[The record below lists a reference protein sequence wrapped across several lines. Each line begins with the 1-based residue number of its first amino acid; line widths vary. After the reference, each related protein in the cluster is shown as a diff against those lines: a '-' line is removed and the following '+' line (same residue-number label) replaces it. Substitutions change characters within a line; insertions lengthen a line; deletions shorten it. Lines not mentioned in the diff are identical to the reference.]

1 MISVSGHPTYRIVDG
16 ERIEGTLRPVFIDN
30 GGYHLTELMIYADGL
45 IDCWELVDLE
55 GFRKKVRS
63 GWVATSIPE
72 GAKGSAFPLAS
83 WRFAEPK
90 AWVDADDLVG
100 EVADEIERL
109 NGRPTTKTRCLEA
122 LERYREQPTESR
134 RRELSAAYLA
144 IPSHERDYI
153 LGDMDARDWPLRVLA
168 SKVGKKALGVGPTRV
183 VTEENRASALA
194 YFEER
199 ERETAAWNEETN
211 GRDPEGPS
219 GGGPATIYF
228 GTGVLA
234 GRPADYRYLENG
246 FRAKIEVEGLVC
258 PTITHA
264 YWALSTDDLQ
274 VRSRILRVRSPRDAR
289 KLGIDAPRLPG
300 WPAIRLNVMTTLVRA
315 KFHQHPKLAKRL
327 RETGHAR
334 LVDNDDLWSAY
345 WGNYHGRNWLGRI
358 LELVRAEL
366 MVDGPSP
373 RSGTGH

>member
-153 LGDMDARDWPLRVLA
+153 LGDMDVRDWPLRVLA

-211 GRDPEGPS
+211 GRDPKGPQAAVPQRS
-219 GGGPATIYF
+219 TSVPGCLPAGLLIIATSRMGFGPRSKWKVSSA
-228 GTGVLA
+228 
-234 GRPADYRYLENG
+234 R
-246 FRAKIEVEGLVC
+246 
-258 PTITHA
+258 
-264 YWALSTDDLQ
+264 LS
-274 VRSRILRVRSPRDAR
+274 R
-289 KLGIDAPRLPG
+289 
-300 WPAIRLNVMTTLVRA
+300 TL
-315 KFHQHPKLAKRL
+315 
-327 RETGHAR
+327 TGHCPR
-334 LVDNDDLWSAY
+334 T
-345 WGNYHGRNWLGRI
+345 I
-358 LELVRAEL
+358 C
-366 MVDGPSP
+366 
-373 RSGTGH
+373 RSGAGSSVSVRHVTPVSSESMHRVFQDGQQSASTS